1 MPRPMRMKRGSLISS
16 LWIAWMVTF
25 LRRNSDFAI
34 ASAISEKCIGSFLAS
49 RTTKILSRILRG
61 FTVGHFARPQKP
73 FSVAKSLE
81 IEAMARIWSG
91 CS

>member
-1 MPRPMRMKRGSLISS
+1 MDSLDGDI
-16 LWIAWMVTF
+16 
-25 LRRNSDFAI
+25 FAT
-34 ASAISEKCIGSFLAS
+34 EFGFCDCVGNIGEMHRLFLAS